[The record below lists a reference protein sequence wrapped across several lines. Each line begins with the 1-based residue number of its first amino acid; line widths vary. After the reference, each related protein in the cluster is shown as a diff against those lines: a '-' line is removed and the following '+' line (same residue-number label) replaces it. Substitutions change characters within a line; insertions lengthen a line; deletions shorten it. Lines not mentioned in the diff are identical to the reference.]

1 MRLPSARR
9 FVVGCME
16 FDWVVRWFG
25 SCVQSFYSATGW
37 VGLGQSFSGLCLVE
51 EIGPPQT
58 ALIHSKRTETR
69 DAMYSRFRM
78 PVRLYVCPPAYL
90 NSFLS
95 VLSVVVARSSPA
107 GVLSYLSI

>member
-1 MRLPSARR
+1 VPEGLLLVVWSSIGLCVGLVRVSKVFTLRR
-9 FVVGCME
+9 
-16 FDWVVRWFG
+16 
-25 SCVQSFYSATGW
+25 
-37 VGLGQSFSGLCLVE
+37 VGLGWVSRLV
-51 EIGPPQT
+51 GCVWLKKLDPPQT

-69 DAMYSRFRM
+69 DDMYSRFHM